1 MTDISSLTNT
11 RVVLKSRP
19 VGMPTDDNFEIQ
31 SVPVAPPGEGE
42 MLLRTLWLSLDP
54 YMRGRM
60 SDRKSYAKPLD
71 IGDVITGGVVCQV
84 VASNIDDFPVG
95 TIVSGMYGWQS
106 YAIARADDNRL
117 FRIDPDLA
125 PISTAVG
132 VTGSGDRG
140 AGCRATAS
148 SQAQGIFRHA
158 PGVLAGYCGGGTAP
172 DAP

>member
-1 MTDISSLTNT
+1 MIDISSLSNT

-19 VGMPTDDNFEIQ
+19 VGMPTDDNFDIQ
-31 SVPVAPPGEGE
+31 TVPVTPPGEDE

-84 VASNIDDFPVG
+84 VASNINDYPVG

-106 YAIARADDNRL
+106 YAIGAGLLGAAHL
-117 FRIDPDLA
+117 TPYVYFQSGAVFPYA
-125 PISTAVG
+125 PTVSTAWPG
-132 VTGSGDRG
+132 GRGSSSLLRMPPPETSS
-140 AGCRATAS
+140 ATPS
-148 SQAQGIFRHA
+148 LSM
-158 PGVLAGYCGGGTAP
+158 GTLP
-172 DAP
+172 